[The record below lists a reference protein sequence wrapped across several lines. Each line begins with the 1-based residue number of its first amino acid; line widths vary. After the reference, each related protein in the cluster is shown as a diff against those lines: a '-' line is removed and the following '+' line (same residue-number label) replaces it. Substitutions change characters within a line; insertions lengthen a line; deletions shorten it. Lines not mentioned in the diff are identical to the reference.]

1 MFWGKK
7 KNKKEEEFYENLREN
22 GLTITDYFTD
32 GLLIFDKDSKIVL
45 VNPRAEKFFGVE
57 KEKIL
62 GKSILEINRF
72 PKFKPLVSLLGGGI
86 KEVFRE
92 ELQISENLIWEVTTV
107 PIITGGVKVSTLVIL
122 HNVSREKLV
131 QKMKTEFVTV
141 AAHQLRT
148 PTSAVKWSLEMLLD
162 GDLGKLNEGQKKII
176 EKAHKTNDKAIRL
189 VNDLLNVAEI
199 EEGRYLSKLVLTD
212 ISDLIQFVVEEY
224 KEQIK
229 EKKIKFAFTKPEEQL
244 PKIMLDVEKT
254 KIAIRNILDNSVRYT
269 LPMGKISIFIKKEEK
284 NIEVQI
290 QDSGLGIP
298 LNEQDKIFTKFF
310 RGFNIM
316 RIDTEGTG
324 LGLYIAKN
332 IIDAHGGK
340 IWFESEEG
348 QGTTFYFT
356 LPIKE
361 RFGEYLTEEFY

>member
-7 KNKKEEEFYENLREN
+7 KNKKEKEFYENLREN
-22 GLTITDYFTD
+22 GLTITDYFID
-32 GLLIFDKDSKIVL
+32 GLLIFDEDSKIAL
-45 VNPRAEKFFGVE
+45 VNPQAEKFFGV
-57 KEKIL
+57 KEGKIL
-62 GKSILEINRF
+62 GESILGLNRF
-72 PKFKPLVSLLGGGI
+72 PKFEPLVSLLGGGV
-86 KEVFRE
+86 KEVFRQ

-107 PIITGGVKVSTLVIL
+107 PIITGDVKAVTLVIL
-122 HNVSREKLV
+122 HDVSREKLV
-131 QKMKTEFVTV
+131 QKMKTEFVTL
-141 AAHQLRT
+141 AAHQLWT
-148 PTSAVKWSLEMLLD
+148 PTSAVKWSLEMLLE
-162 GDLGKLNEGQKKII
+162 GDLGKLNERQKKII

-212 ISDLIQFVVEEY
+212 ISDIIQLIIEEY
-224 KEQIK
+224 NEQIK
-229 EKKIKFAFTKPEEQL
+229 EKKIKLAFKKPEEQL

-254 KIAIRNILDNSVRYT
+254 KIAVRNILDNAVRYT
-269 LPMGKISIFIKKEEK
+269 FPMGKISIFIKKEEK

-298 LNEQDKIFTKFF
+298 LGEQDKIFTKFF
-310 RGFNIM
+310 RGSNIT

-332 IIDAHGGK
+332 IIEAHKGTV
-340 IWFESEEG
+340 WFESEED

>member
-1 MFWGKK
+1 MFLGKK
-7 KNKKEEEFYENLREN
+7 KNKKEGEFYGNLREN

-32 GLLIFDKDSKIVL
+32 GLLIFDKNNKVVL
-45 VNPRAEKFFGVE
+45 INPWAEEFFGVE

-62 GKSILEINRF
+62 GKSILDLNRF
-72 PKFKPLVSLLGGGI
+72 PKFEPLVFLLGGGV
-86 KEVFRE
+86 KEVSRE
-92 ELQISENLIWEVTTV
+92 ELQISENLILEVTTV
-107 PIITGGVKVSTLVIL
+107 PIITGGIKLSTLVIL
-122 HNVSREKLV
+122 HDVSRERLV

-148 PTSAVKWSLEMLLD
+148 PTSAVKWSLEVLLE
-162 GDLGKLNEGQKKII
+162 GDLGKLNKEQKKLI

-199 EEGRYLSKLVLTD
+199 EEGRYLSKLVLLN
-212 ISDLIQFVVEEY
+212 IEDLIQSIIEEY

-229 EKKIKFAFTKPEEQL
+229 EKKIKFEFKKPEEQL
-244 PKIMLDVEKT
+244 PKTMVDVEKT
-254 KIAIRNILDNSVRYT
+254 KIAVRNILDNALRYT
-269 LPMGKISIFIKKEEK
+269 LPKGKISIFVKKEEK

-310 RGFNIM
+310 RGSNIM

-332 IIDAHGGK
+332 IIEAHRGI

-348 QGTTFYFT
+348 KGTTFYFT

-361 RFGEYLTEEFY
+361 KFGEYLTEKFY

>member
-1 MFWGKK
+1 MFWRKK

-22 GLTITDYFTD
+22 DLAITDYFTD
-32 GLLIFDKDSKIVL
+32 GLLIFDKNSKVVL
-45 VNPRAEKFFGVE
+45 INPRAEEFFKVKE
-57 KEKIL
+57 EKIL
-62 GKSILEINRF
+62 GESILDLNRF
-72 PKFKPLVSLLGGGI
+72 PKFEPLISLLEGGI
-86 KEVFRE
+86 KEVSRR
-92 ELQISENLIWEVTTV
+92 ELQISEDLILETTTV
-107 PIITGGVKVSTLVIL
+107 SITTEGVKVGSLVVL
-122 HNVSREKLV
+122 HNISRERLV

-148 PTSAVKWSLEMLLD
+148 PTSAVKWSLEMLLE
-162 GDLGKLNEGQKKII
+162 GDLGKLNEAQKNII

-199 EEGRYLSKLVLTD
+199 EEGRYLSKLVLLN
-212 ISDLIQFVVEEY
+212 IEDLIQSVAEEY

-229 EKKIKFAFTKPEEQL
+229 EKKIKFEFKKPEEQL

-254 KIAIRNILDNSVRYT
+254 KIAVRNILDNAVRYT
-269 LPMGKISIFIKKEEK
+269 LPRGKISIFIKKEAK

-298 LNEQDKIFTKFF
+298 FEQQDKIFTKFF
-310 RGFNIM
+310 RGSNIM

-324 LGLYIAKN
+324 LGLYITKN
-332 IIDAHGGK
+332 IIEAHGGT

-356 LPIKE
+356 LPVKE